1 MSHSVL
7 IVEDDPVF
15 RENFVLAVQA
25 AQDLVLVGQA
35 DDLPDGL
42 RLLAATK
49 PDVLLVDIGL
59 PSGSGIEL
67 IRQANEHHP
76 SCDVMVITL
85 FGDEHHVLECIAAG
99 ATGYLLKDTSHIALA
114 DQIRALRNG
123 GSPINPVIA
132 RQLLKRLKKEEASP
146 TQRISTN
153 VPALSNQ
160 EIAVLELSTKG
171 YNYDEVARLLNLSGH
186 TVKTYVKR
194 IYRKLNVSTKSE
206 ASYEARKLGLIRG

>member
-15 RENFVLAVQA
+15 RENFVLAVQT

-42 RLLAATK
+42 RLLAATQ

-67 IRQANEHHP
+67 IRHANEHHP

-114 DQIRALRNG
+114 DQIRALCNG

-132 RQLLKRLKKEEASP
+132 RQLLKRLKKEEPSP
-146 TQRISTN
+146 TQSMASD
-153 VPALSNQ
+153 VPVLSNQ